1 MLFNSIVFFVFLL
14 VVLPV
19 FYGLKKNEHKK
30 IWLLV
35 ASYVFYGYWDW
46 RFCSLLL
53 FSSLVDYFV
62 GLNLHKEKD
71 QKKRKRWLQLS
82 LVVNLGLLA
91 TFKYFNFFINSFQ
104 AVLDGFG
111 FSSDYLH
118 LNILLPVGIS
128 FYTFQTLSYT
138 IDIYRKRIEPTRD
151 FLSFALFVSF
161 FPQLV
166 AGPIERAKT
175 LLPQLEKL
183 KAPTFKMVQDGISL
197 IVLGLFKKVM
207 IGDTAGRYADHIFSD
222 LAIYPSM
229 EVVVALLLFTI
240 QIYADFSGY
249 SHIARGVAKLLGI
262 ELMKNFNQPYF
273 SRNITEFWHRWHV
286 SLSTWLRDYLY
297 ISIGGNR
304 KGNTRTYFNLLITML
319 LGGLW
324 HGASWNFVIWGG
336 LHGLYLLV
344 HRIWLKD
351 KKVEELNYVF
361 NWATFPKTLI
371 SVGFTFLLVSF
382 TWLFFRATTFQDTML
397 FFSKLQHWEPSEFT
411 FQYLKIAFSF
421 LSITFLFDFFEYKTG
436 KHAFVN
442 VIENKAIRYG
452 ILAALFSVSL
462 IYILQAK
469 SAPFLYFQF

>member
-1 MLFNSIVFFVFLL
+1 
-14 VVLPV
+14 
-19 FYGLKKNEHKK
+19 
-30 IWLLV
+30 
-35 ASYVFYGYWDW
+35 
-46 RFCSLLL
+46 
-53 FSSLVDYFV
+53 
-62 GLNLHKEKD
+62 
-71 QKKRKRWLQLS
+71 
-82 LVVNLGLLA
+82 
-91 TFKYFNFFINSFQ
+91 
-104 AVLDGFG
+104 
-111 FSSDYLH
+111 
-118 LNILLPVGIS
+118 
-128 FYTFQTLSYT
+128 
-138 IDIYRKRIEPTRD
+138 
-151 FLSFALFVSF
+151 
-161 FPQLV
+161 
-166 AGPIERAKT
+166 
-175 LLPQLEKL
+175 
-183 KAPTFKMVQDGISL
+183 
-197 IVLGLFKKVM
+197 
-207 IGDTAGRYADHIFSD
+207 
-222 LAIYPSM
+222 
-229 EVVVALLLFTI
+229 
-240 QIYADFSGY
+240 
-249 SHIARGVAKLLGI
+249 
-262 ELMKNFNQPYF
+262 
-273 SRNITEFWHRWHV
+273 
-286 SLSTWLRDYLY
+286 
-297 ISIGGNR
+297 
-304 KGNTRTYFNLLITML
+304 ML